1 MGSRQIEHQEPEHN
15 TDRQDTDVVMNESLV
30 QRALSTQGS
39 TSLVDLI
46 LSPAEIQMDTWKPNV
61 QNIMQQ
67 FQDFDNEGICQNALE
82 SMQGGFSVWT

>member
-1 MGSRQIEHQEPEHN
+1 
-15 TDRQDTDVVMNESLV
+15 MNESLV

-61 QNIMQQ
+61 QNVIQQ
-67 FQDFDNEGICQNALE
+67 FQDFDNEGYAYQKLSLRYCAKFKTALQQL
-82 SMQGGFSVWT
+82 QGSFSVWT